1 MWERALKI
9 GLSSTG
15 FIGYV
20 GFGLLSLALNIGLST
35 GFVPVVLAIL
45 VSVYYLWLQITVL
58 SHRFRTIDTYIP
70 R

>member
-1 MWERALKI
+1 MFMWERALKI

-35 GFVPVVLAIL
+35 GCIGHFGFGLLSLASNNGFISPV
-45 VSVYYLWLQITVL
+45 SYN
-58 SHRFRTIDTYIP
+58 
-70 R
+70 